1 MEKVGDALDGFGEHL
16 RNRIDSFGV
25 VSPMRAELVRLA
37 TTESI
42 FRNVNERIAES
53 AQRFD
58 ADEAEFVC
66 ECDDRSCT
74 DRLESSLDDYERVR
88 ATPTHFLVAPG
99 HENEAIEKV
108 VERRRR
114 FQVVEKFERTVA
126 ATVRRLNPRK
136 PKST

>member
-1 MEKVGDALDGFGEHL
+1 V

-25 VSPMRAELVRLA
+25 VSLMSAELVRLA

-53 AQRFD
+53 ALRFD
-58 ADEAEFVC
+58 ADETEFVC
-66 ECDDRSCT
+66 ECDDGSCT

-88 ATPTHFLVAPG
+88 AKPTHFLVAPG

-136 PKST
+136 TKTA